1 MSDMGSAK
9 QVKNELA
16 AAYANEPWYAGVGTS
31 REDGVGFVVRIAVR
45 PGVARPAGVPPKEV
59 RGVRIDV
66 VDAKDDR

>member
-1 MSDMGSAK
+1 MSDMGTAK

-16 AAYANEPWYAGVGTS
+16 AEYANEPWYAGVGTS

-45 PGVARPAGVPPKEV
+45 PGVARPLGVPPKEV

-66 VDAKDDR
+66 VETSEGR